1 MLKLR
6 FIVIII
12 LVIYTNVYY
21 KYDSS
26 IGIKY
31 KYNIVDNLKSYLYYM
46 DDDVTIYMDRSIDT
60 NMVFLIPASK
70 VFCSLAYF
78 DNTNFKTY

>member
-31 KYNIVDNLKSYLYYM
+31 KYNIVDNSKSYLYYM
-46 DDDVTIYMDRSIDT
+46 DDGVIIYMDRSIDT
-60 NMVFLIPASK
+60 NMVFLIPAND
-70 VFCSLAYF
+70 VYLDLVYY
-78 DNTNFKTY
+78 DNKIFKIY